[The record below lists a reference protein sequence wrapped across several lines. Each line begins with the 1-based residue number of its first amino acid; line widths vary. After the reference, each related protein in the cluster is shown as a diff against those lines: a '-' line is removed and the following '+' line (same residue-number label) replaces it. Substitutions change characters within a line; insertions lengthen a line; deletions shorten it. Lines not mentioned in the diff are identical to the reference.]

1 MLIIS
6 SLTLLISIS
15 PLFVAAHLDPRS
27 QEEKPFVTVPLV
39 KGSNLTLPNG
49 AFDIEAAR
57 RSILAARSTN
67 RKNPID
73 LERRSPSAKDILAT
87 VSRLLGS
94 I

>member
-27 QEEKPFVTVPLV
+27 QEEKSFVTVPLV

-49 AFDIEAAR
+49 VLTSKLPDVLSWQLGALTEKTP
-57 RSILAARSTN
+57 SIL
-67 RKNPID
+67 
-73 LERRSPSAKDILAT
+73 SA
-87 VSRLLGS
+87 VHLLLK
-94 I
+94 IYWQL